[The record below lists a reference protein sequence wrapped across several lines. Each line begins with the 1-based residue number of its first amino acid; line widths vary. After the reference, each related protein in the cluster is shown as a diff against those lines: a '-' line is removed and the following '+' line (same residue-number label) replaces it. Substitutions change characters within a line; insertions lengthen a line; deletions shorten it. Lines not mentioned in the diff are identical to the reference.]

1 MTEDQYIEVCR
12 STDEIL
18 QSQSASSTRVA
29 IPWLHVIRAHHLF
42 LKRYEHIYD
51 DTITAYFKNIKRKA
65 RYVILLFAILAQ
77 SLFYSRYS
85 KWLQSFNRHSQID
98 ILFISHLSNKSQYSQ
113 EDDFYFSDL
122 PQKVLGAGFKSLV
135 VMINHSREVIGVKYN
150 KNLNKL
156 VLPRRLGF
164 YDELKNLSLLWTEYK
179 TLTKEMHL
187 EKNKIKKKIL
197 YSSAIESLSNSSLLS
212 LRLGIQIGGLL
223 KTLGPKALITTHEG
237 YAWERKVY
245 DAARQVDQNIKCIG
259 YTHAPI
265 FEKQHAV
272 KRNLD
277 KQYNPDVILTSG
289 DVQKKQL
296 EKYGLLKN
304 IQIDVLGSVRCIK
317 GKVND
322 TDLQIKRKITS
333 NKKQFC
339 LVVPEG
345 IKMEIDLLFDF
356 SLECAKAMPE
366 CQFIWRLHP
375 LFSFNKLSYK
385 KIKYWNLPKN
395 IILSDQQ
402 LEFDLHRSQWVL
414 YRASSVV
421 IQAVVAG
428 LKPIYLHRADEIK
441 IDPIYKIENWKSE
454 VESVQEF
461 ESTVKQTKGDYSDYQ
476 QALKYCI
483 DVYSPLNEKI
493 LIETIRKNNL

>member
-164 YDELKNLSLLWTEYK
+164 YDELKNVGLLWTESK

-187 EKNKIKKKIL
+187 EKNKIKKKI
-197 YSSAIESLSNSSLLS
+197 
-212 LRLGIQIGGLL
+212 
-223 KTLGPKALITTHEG
+223 
-237 YAWERKVY
+237 
-245 DAARQVDQNIKCIG
+245 
-259 YTHAPI
+259 
-265 FEKQHAV
+265 
-272 KRNLD
+272 
-277 KQYNPDVILTSG
+277 
-289 DVQKKQL
+289 
-296 EKYGLLKN
+296 
-304 IQIDVLGSVRCIK
+304 
-317 GKVND
+317 
-322 TDLQIKRKITS
+322 KIT
-333 NKKQFC
+333 
-339 LVVPEG
+339 
-345 IKMEIDLLFDF
+345 F
-356 SLECAKAMPE
+356 SVFA
-366 CQFIWRLHP
+366 R
-375 LFSFNKLSYK
+375 
-385 KIKYWNLPKN
+385 
-395 IILSDQQ
+395 
-402 LEFDLHRSQWVL
+402 
-414 YRASSVV
+414 
-421 IQAVVAG
+421 
-428 LKPIYLHRADEIK
+428 
-441 IDPIYKIENWKSE
+441 
-454 VESVQEF
+454 
-461 ESTVKQTKGDYSDYQ
+461 
-476 QALKYCI
+476 
-483 DVYSPLNEKI
+483 
-493 LIETIRKNNL
+493 